1 MYLSLLL
8 ISINLSCLGKCLK
21 KAWPKGDPESTAAK
35 LSDATRKMAIL
46 KSNETMMVRR
56 YKAIEDSEVA
66 LRQECAKLK
75 ADAVE
80 MEKAVMEKVGVL
92 QRYKDMASFK
102 MEALQK
108 SLAESVP
115 ASALEMANRQLS
127 EVLAQFGENLCIA
140 FFLHLF

>member
-1 MYLSLLL
+1 
-8 ISINLSCLGKCLK
+8 
-21 KAWPKGDPESTAAK
+21 
-35 LSDATRKMAIL
+35 MAIL

-102 MEALQK
+102 IEALQK

-127 EVLAQFGENLCIA
+127 EVRTYPGFLFVR
-140 FFLHLF
+140 FFETGKIKKVSGS